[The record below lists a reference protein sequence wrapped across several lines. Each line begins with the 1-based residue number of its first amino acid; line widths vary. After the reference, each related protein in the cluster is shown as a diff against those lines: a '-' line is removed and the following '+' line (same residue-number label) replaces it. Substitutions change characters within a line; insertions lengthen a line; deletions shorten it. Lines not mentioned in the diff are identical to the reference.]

1 VALQDGR
8 IDGAFVPEP
17 FVSLVRKVA
26 RPVANSMAAVATQF
40 LSSAHFTTVPYA
52 RAHPDEIRRFQ
63 TAMRQ
68 AADWA
73 NANHDQTALIVERVA
88 RVSPEIVAASTRSYY
103 SDTLDVAA
111 VQPLIDMTAKYGN
124 FQTFPAGDMIY
135 RA

>member
-1 VALQDGR
+1 
-8 IDGAFVPEP
+8 
-17 FVSLVRKVA
+17 
-26 RPVANSMAAVATQF
+26 
-40 LSSAHFTTVPYA
+40 
-52 RAHPDEIRRFQ
+52 
-63 TAMRQ
+63 MRH

-73 NANHDQTALIVERVA
+73 NANHDQSALIVERVA